1 MIYLFV
7 ARDSDMIVFENHI
20 EKQVQTAK
28 FQADIFEVL
37 NNYQDIN
44 DIEARPPT
52 EVK

>member
-7 ARDSDMIVFENHI
+7 ARDSDMIVLENHL
-20 EKQVQTAK
+20 EKQVPAAK
-28 FQADIFEVL
+28 FQADIFEML
-37 NNYQDIN
+37 NNYEDIS